1 MIYFLNFI
9 EKVTK
14 LESTLPGRFT
24 KLDFHISEHEI
35 FKAIFSLKNR
45 KSAGMGL
52 CNEMFKSVQSFI
64 VQCLHKL
71 YNVNAVLLSG

>member
-1 MIYFLNFI
+1 MSMIYFFI

-14 LESTLPGRFT
+14 LESTLPGSFT

-35 FKAIFSLKNR
+35 FKVIFSLKNR

-52 CNEMFKSVQSFI
+52 CNEMFQSFI
-64 VQCLHKL
+64 VKCLHKL
-71 YNVNAVLLSG
+71 YKLQ